1 MVTIRK
7 NLTYLDHYP
16 RKDYGQNFLSND
28 KLINKIINFIISKK
42 INRVVEIGPGLG
54 AITDKLKQADKK
66 LMLIC
71 IEKDKKLF
79 EYLQKKYS
87 NVTNFKIINKDVLK
101 IDLKEYVNNKTLIF
115 GNLPYNIATKILIDY
130 TDSFMGSD
138 TKALF
143 MFQKE
148 VADKII
154 AKKTKKSQI
163 STKINCFFHI
173 EEFLNLN
180 QSDFWPQPK
189 IKSTMLH
196 IIPKKTQFNIEN
208 MQKLDAFLS
217 LAFQSNRRKLIN
229 NLSIEYDKSL
239 LLQKFNYLKIQ
250 DNTRPENLTPDQYLN
265 LFNIL

>member
-1 MVTIRK
+1 MVTIKK
-7 NLTYLDHYP
+7 NLTDLDYYP
-16 RKDYGQNFLSND
+16 RKDHGQNFLSND

-130 TDSFMGSD
+130 TNSFMGSD
-138 TKALF
+138 IKALF

-148 VADKII
+148 VADKIV
-154 AKKTKKSQI
+154 AKKTKKSQL

-196 IIPKKTQFNIEN
+196 IIPKKLPQVDGNPNDDEAASQVHDHEEVHQYHQAVVPAEDHSAEVYSSVDPGEN
-208 MQKLDAFLS
+208 NESLDQRS
-217 LAFQSNRRKLIN
+217 
-229 NLSIEYDKSL
+229 D
-239 LLQKFNYLKIQ
+239 
-250 DNTRPENLTPDQYLN
+250 PW
-265 LFNIL
+265 

>member
-1 MVTIRK
+1 MATIKK
-7 NLTYLDHYP
+7 NLTYLDLYP
-16 RKDYGQNFLSND
+16 RKDYGQNFLSNED
-28 KLINKIINFIISKK
+28 LINKIVDFITSKE

-71 IEKDKKLF
+71 IEKDKKL
-79 EYLQKKYS
+79 YKNLQKKYS
-87 NVTNFKIINKDVLK
+87 NDSNFKIINKDVLK
-101 IDLKEYVNNKTLIF
+101 IDIKEYVNDKTLIF
-115 GNLPYNIATKILIDY
+115 GNLPYNIATKILMNYI
-130 TDSFMGSD
+130 DSFIGSS
-138 TKALF
+138 TNALF

-154 AKKTKKSQI
+154 AKKTKKSQL
-163 STKINCFFHI
+163 STKINCFFQI

-196 IIPKKTQFNIEN
+196 IIPKISEFNIKDIK
-208 MQKLDAFLS
+208 KLNAFLF

-229 NLSIEYDKSL
+229 NLSIEYDKQL
-239 LLQKFNYLKIQ
+239 LLQKFKFLKIK
-250 DNTRPENLTPDQYLN
+250 DDVRPENLTPDQYLN
-265 LFNIL
+265 LFKIL